1 MKKLLMV
8 TTLALMLLGGSVIA
22 APVDINSANAEQIA
36 ENLKG
41 IGVNKAQAIVDY
53 RTQNG
58 PFKHPDELVNVKGI
72 GLKTVEKN
80 MPNIQL
86 GKTANKKRS

>member
-8 TTLALMLLGGSVIA
+8 TTLALMLMAGNVIS
-22 APVDINSANAEQIA
+22 APVNINSASAEMLA

-41 IGVNKAQAIVDY
+41 IGLSKAQAIVDY

-58 PFKHPDELVNVKGI
+58 PFKHADELVNVKGV

-80 MPNIQL
+80 IQNIQVS
-86 GKTANKKRS
+86 KTSAKKS